1 MDTFDPNAAQR
12 RRNAMG
18 NDNTFKVGFFG
29 ANLSSARTATVVPD
43 RWSASWP
50 DCLEMARIADEGG
63 VDFLLPVG
71 RWKGYGGE
79 TDFHGTGMET
89 ITWATGLLGATKRI
103 VVFGTVHAPL
113 FHPIIAAK
121 QMVTADLVGEGR
133 FGLNIVAGWN
143 QGEFDMFGVA
153 QREHDERYDYAEE
166 WLKVM
171 MQAWTGPEEF
181 DFDGQFLKLKNVR
194 AKPKPYGGTRPLI
207 MNAGASGAGQA
218 FALRNCDAFFTSMSS
233 ARIMKKDDPGGYA
246 ASSAEADLIEL
257 TAKKV
262 EQIKADARQNYGRAI
277 EVFTQGQIICRP
289 TQKEA
294 EDYYHWANV
303 ENAEWPAIDRML
315 ELHNVTP
322 ANTPAADFA
331 QKRQM
336 MALTGIGGRAYVG
349 DPDKVAGDL
358 ARLARAGLRG
368 IAFSFV
374 NYVKDGP
381 YFCAEVLPRLKRM
394 GLRA

>member
-1 MDTFDPNAAQR
+1 MDTFDPGAAQQR
-12 RRNAMG
+12 RSAMG
-18 NDNTFKVGFFG
+18 NAHTFKVGFFG
-29 ANLSSARTATVVPD
+29 GNLSSARTATMVPD

-50 DCLEMARIADEGG
+50 DCLRMAQIADEGG

-79 TDFHGTGMET
+79 TDFHGTSLET
-89 ITWATGLLGATKRI
+89 ITWATGLLGATRRI

-143 QGEFDMFGVA
+143 EGEFEMFGVE
-153 QREHDERYDYAEE
+153 QRQHDERYEYAEE

-171 MQAWTGPEEF
+171 MQAWTGPEQF
-181 DFDGQFLKLKNVR
+181 DFNGKYLELENVR
-194 AKPKPYGGTRPLI
+194 AKPKPFGGSRPLI

-218 FALRNCDAFFTSMSS
+218 FAMRNCDAFFTSMSS
-233 ARIMKKDDPGGYA
+233 ARIVKTGKGGYDN
-246 ASSAEADLIEL
+246 SGDVDLIEL
-257 TAKKV
+257 TARKV
-262 EQIKADARQNYGRAI
+262 EQIKADAKSYGREI
-277 EVFTQGQIICRP
+277 EVYTQGQVICRP
-289 TQKEA
+289 TQREA

-315 ELHNVTP
+315 ELHNITT
-322 ANTPAADFA
+322 ANTPADEFA
-331 QKRQM
+331 QKRRM
-336 MALTGIGGRAYVG
+336 MALTGIGGRPYVG
-349 DPDKVAGDL
+349 TPDKVAADL
-358 ARLARAGLRG
+358 ASLAHAGLRG

-381 YFCAEVLPRLKRM
+381 YFCAEVLPRLARM
-394 GLRA
+394 GLRTSPS